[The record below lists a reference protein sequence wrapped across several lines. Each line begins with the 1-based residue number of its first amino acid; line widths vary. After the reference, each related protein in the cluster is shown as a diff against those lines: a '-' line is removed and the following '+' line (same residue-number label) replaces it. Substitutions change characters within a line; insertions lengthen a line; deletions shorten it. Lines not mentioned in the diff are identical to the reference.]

1 MLIEPA
7 VLPRLRLR
15 GTASV
20 AGQPRAQNGKRA
32 RHSLLG
38 HRVHSDKPDVENGT
52 CESIQSYESVLCAH
66 AQFRA
71 GACVLLLFCE
81 IPFVCESASPSSL
94 KRLRTPLLQKIE
106 ESLFM
111 SLPLP
116 LPFPLPSPSR
126 GADLSRRY
134 PEAIDRFALT
144 EPQACTRS
152 RFAVQTIRGLTIM
165 SHQS

>member
-1 MLIEPA
+1 MAPHR
-7 VLPRLRLR
+7 LPDSHGLKRAR
-15 GTASV
+15 G
-20 AGQPRAQNGKRA
+20 A

-94 KRLRTPLLQKIE
+94 TRLRTPHFRKIE
-106 ESLFM
+106 ES
-111 SLPLP
+111 
-116 LPFPLPSPSR
+116 
-126 GADLSRRY
+126 
-134 PEAIDRFALT
+134 
-144 EPQACTRS
+144 
-152 RFAVQTIRGLTIM
+152 
-165 SHQS
+165 